1 MSEPTKAKVKSIAQ
15 ALLVIYC
22 IVSAVLVLKIEND
35 LQQVE
40 SDLQHT
46 QDLLLTTREQI
57 NANSKLAL
65 MLAELREADRRE
77 EGKSIVPMF
86 PKIEYD

>member
-1 MSEPTKAKVKSIAQ
+1 MSEPTRVKIKSIAQ

-40 SDLQHT
+40 NELQHT

-65 MLAELREADRRE
+65 MLAELREADRKAD
-77 EGKSIVPMF
+77 GKDIVPMF
-86 PKIEYD
+86 PHIEYD